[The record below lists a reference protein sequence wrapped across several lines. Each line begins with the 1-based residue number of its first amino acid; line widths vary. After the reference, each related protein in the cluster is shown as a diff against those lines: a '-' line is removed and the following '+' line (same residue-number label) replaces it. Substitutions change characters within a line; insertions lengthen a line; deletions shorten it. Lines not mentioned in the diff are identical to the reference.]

1 MLGFGEKK
9 RSTQDLRQYVA
20 IFRVEYQK
28 NRFIQVWR
36 VMDAKTLGFATL
48 FAMEW
53 AKQGN
58 ADLQDVIEI
67 SETTS

>member
-28 NRFIQVWR
+28 NRFIQIWR
-36 VMDAKTLGFATL
+36 VMDAKTVGFATL

-53 AKQGN
+53 AKQEN
-58 ADLQDVIEI
+58 ADLQDVIQI
-67 SETTS
+67 NETT

>member
-9 RSTQDLRQYVA
+9 RSTQDLRQFVA

-36 VMDAKTLGFATL
+36 VMDAKTVGFATL

-53 AKQGN
+53 AKQED
-58 ADLQDVIEI
+58 ADLQDVIQI

>member
-9 RSTQDLRQYVA
+9 RSTQDFRQYVA

-28 NRFIQVWR
+28 NRFVQVWR
-36 VMDAKTLGFATL
+36 VMDAKTVGFATL

-53 AKQGN
+53 AKQEN